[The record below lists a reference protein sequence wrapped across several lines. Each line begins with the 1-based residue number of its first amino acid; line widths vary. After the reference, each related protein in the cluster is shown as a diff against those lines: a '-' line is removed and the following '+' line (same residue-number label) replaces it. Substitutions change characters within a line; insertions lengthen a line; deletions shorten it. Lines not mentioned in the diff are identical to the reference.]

1 MVEIGERRAET
12 GEILK
17 VKPLAVLAMI
27 DEGELD
33 WKIIAISADDP
44 KASLVNNA
52 SDVETHFPVIIII
65 FISLNQIL
73 MLTHYLNSV
82 CRLDSLTYMQ
92 FNIIFLCINKE
103 HQPCVFI
110 TSIVF

>member
-12 GEILK
+12 GEVLK

-52 SDVETHFPVIIII
+52 NDVETHFPVIII
-65 FISLNQIL
+65 FISLDQIL
-73 MLTHYLNSV
+73 MLSHYLNSF
-82 CRLDSLTYMQ
+82 CRLDSLTYMR

-103 HQPCVFI
+103 HQPFTFI
-110 TSIVF
+110 A